1 MSSQTPDDPGPA
13 DAGPAAP
20 TDAGSAAPNVRSSR
34 RTVASFD
41 RYPAAERAVDYLSD
55 QKFPVER
62 VSIVGR
68 DLKMV
73 EQVIG
78 RMTSLRA
85 TLSGAASGALVGLLI
100 GWLFTVF
107 NWTDAVVA
115 RGWLILDGLWFG
127 AVVGAMFGLIAHLLT
142 GGRRDFASVGG
153 LQAEHYDLLVD
164 EEVADE
170 AERLL
175 ARLPA
180 GSDTDEPRF
189 SRGTRAQPGRRVG
202 SA

>member
-1 MSSQTPDDPGPA
+1 MSSQTPDDPRAGDTADTADTA
-13 DAGPAAP
+13 DA
-20 TDAGSAAPNVRSSR
+20 RSPRATR

-41 RYPAAERAVDYLSD
+41 SYPAAERAVDYLSD

-68 DLKMV
+68 DLKLV
-73 EQVIG
+73 EQVVG
-78 RMTSLRA
+78 RMTTPRA
-85 TLSGAASGALVGLLI
+85 TLNGAASGALAGVLI

-107 NWTDAVVA
+107 NWADPVVA

-127 AVVGAMFGLIAHLLT
+127 AVVGALFGLVAHLLT
-142 GGRRDFASVGG
+142 AGRRDFSSIGG
-153 LQAEHYDLLVD
+153 LQADHYDVLVD
-164 EEVADE
+164 AEVADE

-180 GSDTDEPRF
+180 GFDTDEPRF
-189 SRGTRAQPGRRVG
+189 ARGTRARPGRRVG